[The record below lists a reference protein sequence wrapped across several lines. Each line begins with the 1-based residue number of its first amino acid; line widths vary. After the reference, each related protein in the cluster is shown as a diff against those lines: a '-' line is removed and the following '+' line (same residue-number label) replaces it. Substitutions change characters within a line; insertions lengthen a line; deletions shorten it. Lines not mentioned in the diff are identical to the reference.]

1 MTAPAT
7 EPSNRI
13 LVVDDEPDICEIV
26 QVNLEGA
33 GYRVSVAHDGLEGLV
48 RARAERPDLIILDV
62 LMPELSGWE
71 VLRQIESDPLLAGT
85 PVIMLT
91 CRSEDADILRGLEE
105 GAVEYI
111 TKPFYPED
119 VVASAKL
126 LLGIFDRTKREE
138 RRRRLIAQRQRLSE
152 RLQRSRSE
160 N

>member
-1 MTAPAT
+1 MVT
-7 EPSNRI
+7 PSTGHGGRI
-13 LVVDDEPDICEIV
+13 LIVDDEPDICEIV

-33 GYRVSVAHDGLEGLV
+33 GYLVSQAHDGPEGLS
-48 RARAERPDLIILDV
+48 RAREERPDLIILDV
-62 LMPELSGWE
+62 LMPELDGWE
-71 VLRQIESDPLLAGT
+71 VLRQIESDAQLAGT

-126 LLGIFDRTKREE
+126 LLNIFDRSMRDE

-152 RLQRSRSE
+152 RLQRSRF
-160 N
+160 

>member
-1 MTAPAT
+1 MVTPPT
-7 EPSNRI
+7 RPGGRI
-13 LVVDDEPDICEIV
+13 LIVDDEPDICEIV

-33 GYRVSVAHDGLEGLV
+33 GYVVSLAHDGTEGLV

-71 VLRQIESDPLLAGT
+71 VLRQIESDAQLAGT

-91 CRSEDADILRGLEE
+91 CRSDDADVLRGLEE

-126 LLGIFDRTKREE
+126 LLNIFDRTMRDE
-138 RRRRLIAQRQRLSE
+138 RRRRLIAQRQRSSE
-152 RLQRSRSE
+152 RLQRSRI
-160 N
+160 